1 VTGYMLDATRLY
13 AYGDVPLFGSKCL
26 TFVHTFGKSVHV
38 SLIPSSKFQV
48 HVPPLRSTLAP
59 TRDTGQLVYP
69 RFRAEMISRVACVLP

>member
-13 AYGDVPLFGSKCL
+13 ANGDVPLFGSKCL

-38 SLIPSSKFQV
+38 
-48 HVPPLRSTLAP
+48 PPLRSTLASS
-59 TRDTGQLVYP
+59 VYP